1 MAVSGTEPIS
11 AENLGAVLSGAG
23 YPLMEV
29 LYTGSREWQV
39 TLPRPVTDYALL
51 FVTVELQ
58 NDTAAVTVMPGSG
71 ETYFAFES
79 SSGKVLCAQISGS
92 QSIMTDTRGEI
103 HQIIAIR

>member
-11 AENLGAVLSGAG
+11 AENLGAVLGGAG

-29 LYTGSREWQV
+29 LYTGSGEWEV

-51 FVTVELQ
+51 FVTVHQ
-58 NDTAAVTVMPGSG
+58 NGTAVVTVTPGSG

-79 SSGKVLCAQISGS
+79 ASGKVLCAQINGS
-92 QSIMTDTRGEI
+92 QSIGTDTRGEI
-103 HQIIAIR
+103 RQIIAMR